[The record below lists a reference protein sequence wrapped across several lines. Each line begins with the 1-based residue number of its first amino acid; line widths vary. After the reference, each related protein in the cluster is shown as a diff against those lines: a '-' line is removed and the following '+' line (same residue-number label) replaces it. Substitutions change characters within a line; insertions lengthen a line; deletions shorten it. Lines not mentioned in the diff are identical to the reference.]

1 MFFSL
6 QLDEMQ
12 EKFRN
17 LQENL
22 EKAQDIIDEVSLKDV
37 EVMTICVEYF
47 LAVYCLVFIFLGL
60 FQTSNFS

>member
-1 MFFSL
+1 
-6 QLDEMQ
+6 MQ

-37 EVMTICVEYF
+37 EVMTMWKYF
-47 LAVYCLVFIFLGL
+47 LAVYSLYIHIAWSCFNHQMFHAH
-60 FQTSNFS
+60 SK